1 MFYFPDNNTE
11 TLFFTALFS
20 IMILSC
26 HYLNLL
32 SSRSRLLIPIIK
44 SNQKRFFRNKNLKS
58 RKDDS
63 YHSILNNG
71 YPMGRINKNKDIP
84 FLSNHCFDTDK
95 DNKENNGY
103 SANNLLTNF
112 PFVSVIVPA
121 RNEEKYIERC
131 LLSLLSQDYPNFEII
146 AVDDNSSDN
155 TLKIMKD
162 IKNKNNKK
170 KNTGLLPDK
179 LKVISLKSKPDGWTG
194 KTWAS
199 EQGYL
204 QSKGTILLF
213 TDADTNYVCRDVI
226 LQTVLF
232 MQKEGLDVL
241 TGVFSPEKLSNFWAK
256 ITIPLWDFVSILF
269 GIGSGDVNNPKSK
282 IAYLMGSFF
291 LVRRKVLADI
301 GAFES
306 VRDEIQEDKALG
318 VIIKKRGYSLRLVI
332 LKEMMYTIWADDL
345 VTLWGGIGRT
355 LAPLVMKNRFKVIS
369 NLFIIFFATILPF
382 VLFPVTLSIAV
393 ERLSLIPIYQAPFNI
408 YLYLPL
414 LNLIP
419 CIMVFISFSAICK
432 VYKVKSFY
440 SLGSLFAAIF
450 VISACTYNIASLMV
464 FGKTSPIIWQGREYI
479 YNKEQ
484 SGFTI

>member
-1 MFYFPDNNTE
+1 MVYFHDSNSE
-11 TLFFTALFS
+11 TLFFTALFF

-26 HYLNLL
+26 HYLKIL
-32 SSRSRLLIPIIK
+32 SSRSRLLIPIIE
-44 SNQKRFFRNKNLKS
+44 SNQKGLFRNKNLKPK
-58 RKDDS
+58 KDNN
-63 YHSILNNG
+63 HHLILNKG
-71 YPMGRINKNKDIP
+71 YLMDGINKNNDNP
-84 FLSNHCFDTDK
+84 FLPNHCYNIDK

-103 SANNLLTNF
+103 SDKKLLTNF

-162 IKNKNNKK
+162 IKNKIRKK
-170 KNTGLLPDK
+170 TNTGLLPDK
-179 LKVISLKSKPDGWTG
+179 LKIISLKIKPDGWTG

-241 TGVFSPEKLSNFWAK
+241 TGVCSPEKLSNFWAK

-291 LVRRKVLADI
+291 LVRRKVVTAI

-318 VIIKKRGYSLRLVI
+318 VIIKKRGYNLRAVI
-332 LKEMMYTIWADDL
+332 LKEMMYTLWVDDL
-345 VTLWGGIGRT
+345 ATLWDGIGRT

-393 ERLSLIPIYQAPFNI
+393 ERLSLIPIYQIAFNI

-419 CIMVFISFSAICK
+419 CIMVFISFSTICK
-432 VYKVKSFY
+432 VYKIKSFY

-464 FGKTSPIIWQGREYI
+464 FGKTSPIMWQGREYI

>member
-1 MFYFPDNNTE
+1 MVYFPDNDTE
-11 TLFFTALFS
+11 ALFFIALFF

-32 SSRSRLLIPIIK
+32 SNRSRLLIPIIE
-44 SNQKRFFRNKNLKS
+44 SNQKRFFRNKNLNS
-58 RKDDS
+58 RKYDRH
-63 YHSILNNG
+63 HSILNNG
-71 YPMGRINKNKDIP
+71 YPMDRINKNKDIP
-84 FLSNHCFDTDK
+84 SLSNHCFDTDK
-95 DNKENNGY
+95 DSKEKNGY

-162 IKNKNNKK
+162 IKNKTKK

-179 LKVISLKSKPDGWTG
+179 LKIISLKSKPDGWTG

-226 LQTVLF
+226 LQTVLS

-241 TGVFSPEKLSNFWAK
+241 TGVFSPEKLSNFGSK

-318 VIIKKRGYSLRLVI
+318 VIIKKRGYKLRLVI

-345 VTLWGGIGRT
+345 ATLWGGIGRT
-355 LAPLVMKNRFKVIS
+355 LAPLVMRNRFKVIS

-382 VLFPVTLSIAV
+382 VLFPVTLSIAI
-393 ERLSLIPIYQAPFNI
+393 ERLSLIPIYQVPFNI

-419 CIMVFISFSAICK
+419 CMMVFTSFSAICK
-432 VYKVKSFY
+432 SYKVKPFY

-450 VISACTYNIASLMV
+450 VFSACTYNIASLMV

>member
-1 MFYFPDNNTE
+1 MVYFNDNNTE
-11 TLFFTALFS
+11 TLFFTALFF

-26 HYLNLL
+26 YYLNLL
-32 SSRSRLLIPIIK
+32 SFRSRLLIPIIK
-44 SNQKRFFRNKNLKS
+44 SNQKRLRIRKLKPKK
-58 RKDDS
+58 KDGN
-63 YHSILNNG
+63 YHSIINNG
-71 YPMGRINKNKDIP
+71 YQRVRINKNNNSL
-84 FLSNHCFDTDK
+84 FLSNNCFNIDK

-103 SANNLLTNF
+103 SAHNSLTNF

-162 IKNKNNKK
+162 IKNKTKKK

-179 LKVISLKSKPDGWTG
+179 LKIISLKSKPDGWTG

-213 TDADTNYVCRDVI
+213 TDADTNYICRDVI

-282 IAYLMGSFF
+282 IAYLMGSFY

-301 GAFES
+301 GAFGT

-318 VIIKKRGYSLRLVI
+318 VIIKKRGYNLRLVI
-332 LKEMMYTIWADDL
+332 LKEMMYTLWADDL
-345 VTLWGGIGRT
+345 VTLWDGIGRS

-382 VLFPVTLSIAV
+382 VLFPVTVSIFV
-393 ERLSLIPIYQAPFNI
+393 ERLSFIPIYQVPFNI

-419 CIMVFISFSAICK
+419 CIMVFISFSSICRA
-432 VYKVKSFY
+432 YKVKPFY

-450 VISACTYNIASLMV
+450 VIIACTYSIASLMV
-464 FGKTSPIIWQGREYI
+464 LGKTGPIIWQGREYI